1 MKMLLVFAVGAI
13 AWLVEC
19 SLLAASIHRQFPLS
33 EIETNTIASG
43 FFVAGL
49 ILALIVMLAMLVA
62 G

>member
-1 MKMLLVFAVGAI
+1 MLLVFAVGAI

-19 SLLAASIHRQFPLS
+19 SLLAASIQRRFPLTD
-33 EIETNTIASG
+33 IETNTIGAE

-49 ILALIVMLAMLVA
+49 ILALIVMLAMLVV